1 MSSPGDKKSPPTKK
15 KNVAAKDGTM
25 FGLTQSE
32 IRLLLLGTVH
42 ADTNGRIDFESVAA
56 HGGTVSSKISAVS
69 AKTMHLKARRKL
81 QNFLGID
88 VGSASASASAS
99 SSAQGQSTRSAGR
112 PATKGRAKAKPKA
125 TSEET
130 SDVEDNSTMADA
142 PKAEPNSDS
151 EPDVLSPGA
160 LSPKVE
166 SEDEDVM
173 LPDPPAGLSLSDEEF

>member
-42 ADTNGRIDFESVAA
+42 ADTNGRIDFDRVAA

-88 VGSASASASAS
+88 VGSASASAS
-99 SSAQGQSTRSAGR
+99 SSAQGQSTRSTGR
-112 PATKGRAKAKPKA
+112 PTPKGRAKAKPKV

-130 SDVEDNSTMADA
+130 SDVEDHSTMADA